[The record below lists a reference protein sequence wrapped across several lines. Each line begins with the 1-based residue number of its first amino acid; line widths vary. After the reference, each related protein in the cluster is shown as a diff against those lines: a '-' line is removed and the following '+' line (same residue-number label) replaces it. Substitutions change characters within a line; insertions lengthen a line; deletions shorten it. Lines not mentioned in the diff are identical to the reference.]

1 MRRRAVSAYLVG
13 LLFGAGLVISGMIDP
28 RNVVGF
34 LDFAGLTGRWN
45 PALIG
50 VMGAAVVTHALLL
63 RLLAWRAPPPAL
75 AAATASSSPPSR
87 VDRALVLGSAIFGVG
102 WGLSGYCPGP
112 AIVSLGF
119 GSGRAF
125 LFVAAL
131 VIGSLAADGL
141 RAAVAR
147 AGAEGPLQVS
157 EADR

>member
-1 MRRRAVSAYLVG
+1 VSAYLVG
-13 LLFGAGLVISGMIDP
+13 LLFGAGLLISGMTDP

-63 RLLAWRAPPPAL
+63 RLLARRAPPASI
-75 AAATASSSPPSR
+75 ATATPVPVPSPR

-119 GSGRAF
+119 GPGRAL

-131 VIGSLAADGL
+131 IVGSVAADGL

-147 AGAEGPLQVS
+147 AGAAADGALPVS